1 MRFSNPLADW
11 VEQGTARRT
20 VGEHWPATL
29 SRSKVFILPSGF
41 GMLVA
46 AATIVMLLVALNYQ
60 NSAVFLLAF
69 VLAALFVVAMV
80 SCHQH
85 LRGLIVTGIHVAPVF
100 AGEEIRLE
108 LNAVNPSRRAR
119 KGLACQIGKRA
130 GQPET
135 LAGNAAATLSITL
148 VPRPRGRHVIRHIT
162 VTSREPFGAFRAWS
176 RFTDTKCLVYPRP
189 AAHAPPPPGNAG
201 LSSLGAARHQPED
214 FLGLARYRPGDRP
227 GQIAWPI
234 YARRGTLERKRFG
247 SAGGGAV
254 WLDFKEAPSTDDEA
268 RLEVLCAW
276 ALAAERGGVDWGL
289 KLPGFQLAPAHGS
302 RQLRRA
308 LAALACYPGPYPR

>member
-85 LRGLIVTGIHVAPVF
+85 LRGLVVTSLRINPVF
-100 AGEEIRLE
+100 AGEAIRLE
-108 LNAVNPSRRAR
+108 LSVVNQTRRSR
-119 KGLACQIGKRA
+119 KGLACQVGKTA
-130 GQPET
+130 G
-135 LAGNAAATLSITL
+135 
-148 VPRPRGRHVIRHIT
+148 
-162 VTSREPFGAFRAWS
+162 
-176 RFTDTKCLVYPRP
+176 
-189 AAHAPPPPGNAG
+189 AP
-201 LSSLGAARHQPED
+201 L
-214 FLGLARYRPGDRP
+214 
-227 GQIAWPI
+227 
-234 YARRGTLERKRFG
+234 
-247 SAGGGAV
+247 
-254 WLDFKEAPSTDDEA
+254 
-268 RLEVLCAW
+268 
-276 ALAAERGGVDWGL
+276 ALAAN
-289 KLPGFQLAPAHGS
+289 ATAT
-302 RQLRRA
+302 
-308 LAALACYPGPYPR
+308 